1 MARIAVVAVPFI
13 RSADAHL
20 FMEGTMQ
27 SLARCRTSHTLDRIA
42 IINDAG
48 SDPRT
53 RRWIE
58 THFEYV
64 EDNDS
69 NILARAW
76 NKGIRL
82 GFARGADYCLVINL
96 DLLFHP
102 DYLDNLVAF
111 AEREPDALIW
121 SGREWEEEATLN
133 RADLTGPAISGGDF
147 SAFLVDRRLFD
158 LVGCFDESFAPA
170 YFEDEDMRRRVNLHG
185 FQLRGTPAARLY
197 HFGSVTITS
206 ALASAIA
213 TGEIAQVRSFEVAR
227 RSAERHYIRK
237 WGGLPGQETC
247 AQPFAWL
254 STRNVAWGDEA
265 LLSEEVP
272 LRSSE
277 MSAVLSERAERGEDA
292 QVAS

>member
-27 SLARCRTSHTLDRIA
+27 SLAGCRTRHTLDRIA

-58 THFEYV
+58 THFDHV
-64 EDNDS
+64 EENDA

-76 NKGIRL
+76 NKGIRI

-96 DLLFHP
+96 DLIFHP

-111 AEREPDALIW
+111 AEREPEALIW

-133 RADLTGPAISGGDF
+133 RADLSGPAVSGGDF
-147 SAFLVDRRLFD
+147 SAFLVDRRLFE

-197 HFGSVTITS
+197 HFGSVT
-206 ALASAIA
+206 LASALRA
-213 TGEIAQVRSFEVAR
+213 GAVDYLRTFECSLK
-227 RSAERHYIRK
+227 SAERHYIRK

-265 LLSEEVP
+265 LLSEEAP
-272 LRSSE
+272 LQSSQ
-277 MSAVLSERAERGEDA
+277 MSAVLSEQGKRGEEA
-292 QVAS
+292 QIAS